1 MGIIRVEILG
11 EVIGYIG
18 RVMLNLNPSS
28 MNSSLQPHTFTIVLL
43 TAGIYL
49 SLGRVIVAIGAE
61 ISRLTHKMYTYIFV
75 GCDILALILQAIG
88 GDVAT
93 TPKDHRGSR
102 SGVNIM
108 IADFR
113 SAAIF
118 DGTSCVY
125 SPDSNNCAFHL
136 SIIFSR
142 RVPIYI
148 HLSFIKGPPITDTME
163 RDRRLTKALEAA
175 GDALQHLSMSPDF
188 GCLDYTHIDRLLAR
202 VVDLPTEGSQRN
214 SRRNLLVIRQW
225 MVTEGPA
232 VILLE
237 VLGQT
242 YWRLSELNSTQFEKF
257 KTSLQQQQ
265 PYTSLVQNHNAI
277 MLVIQR
283 IRHIQRSKAD
293 ACDDFLCELTNGIGT
308 KVDSPMVGLDTFGA
322 SPCSPA
328 RSICSQDSSPSQETC
343 FTGLIKYLPSSPTTA
358 GGLEQILIDFYVKGI
373 CPGRTVSTQSNAYTS
388 LLQVADTC
396 PSTRHALLSLSAS
409 YIGEHFPGEKDT
421 YHQAELYYSTQA
433 LKALAAQISEGQ
445 NYEGA
450 LATSMILMH
459 HGMINQEDSPLCWSC
474 HANIF
479 NTIPPEAVDHHSSP
493 ALFMR
498 AQLILAR
505 TAQSSRQLQNTRQ
518 HLFETTNWLETTTL
532 TEASKISGTL
542 GVSPQLVSLISS
554 ITLPPTNPP
563 VPDKLAYAQLQEIQ
577 LHNLKQWTVEPDS
590 TGKDVL
596 LATAECFRLAA
607 LIYLRCRIYG
617 YTRTHPSVTSLSAA
631 LHSLVLSLPVK
642 GPFYTAIYPVWP
654 LFIAAVT
661 TDADRREVLYQRVVP
676 IREGDKNTLPA
687 VLKWVS
693 ELRVWLARLD
703 GVGCRQEGWWDEMVS
718 LRVGKM
724 GRGGGLLCLG

>member
-1 MGIIRVEILG
+1 
-11 EVIGYIG
+11 
-18 RVMLNLNPSS
+18 
-28 MNSSLQPHTFTIVLL
+28 
-43 TAGIYL
+43 
-49 SLGRVIVAIGAE
+49 
-61 ISRLTHKMYTYIFV
+61 
-75 GCDILALILQAIG
+75 
-88 GDVAT
+88 
-93 TPKDHRGSR
+93 
-102 SGVNIM
+102 
-108 IADFR
+108 
-113 SAAIF
+113 
-118 DGTSCVY
+118 
-125 SPDSNNCAFHL
+125 
-136 SIIFSR
+136 
-142 RVPIYI
+142 
-148 HLSFIKGPPITDTME
+148 ME

-459 HGMINQEDSPLCWSC
+459 HGMINQEDSPL
-474 HANIF
+474 
-479 NTIPPEAVDHHSSP
+479 SP
-493 ALFMR
+493 AL
-498 AQLILAR
+498 
-505 TAQSSRQLQNTRQ
+505 
-518 HLFETTNWLETTTL
+518 
-532 TEASKISGTL
+532 
-542 GVSPQLVSLISS
+542 
-554 ITLPPTNPP
+554 
-563 VPDKLAYAQLQEIQ
+563 
-577 LHNLKQWTVEPDS
+577 
-590 TGKDVL
+590 
-596 LATAECFRLAA
+596 
-607 LIYLRCRIYG
+607 
-617 YTRTHPSVTSLSAA
+617 
-631 LHSLVLSLPVK
+631 
-642 GPFYTAIYPVWP
+642 
-654 LFIAAVT
+654 
-661 TDADRREVLYQRVVP
+661 
-676 IREGDKNTLPA
+676 
-687 VLKWVS
+687 
-693 ELRVWLARLD
+693 
-703 GVGCRQEGWWDEMVS
+703 
-718 LRVGKM
+718 
-724 GRGGGLLCLG
+724 